1 MKSYA
6 RNVVA
11 GVFVLLLGTAA
22 VFAQKIK
29 VDYDRSVDFSRFKT
43 YTWGE
48 LDPARLPL
56 LRLNMIGA
64 IDEQLAAKGL
74 QRVENG
80 GDLLVAYSGDMS
92 GESNQSIGAPNYPG
106 YAGQPPAIDA
116 TMWTGQGGAGGAT
129 MSVTYPKG
137 TLIVELMDPRAGK
150 ITWRAVGSLK
160 LDIEKKLQSLERIN
174 KLVASMF
181 KRYPPD
187 KK

>member
-1 MKSYA
+1 MKSHA
-6 RNVVA
+6 RQVVV
-11 GVFVLLLGTAA
+11 GVFVLLLGATTG
-22 VFAQKIK
+22 FAQKIK
-29 VDYDRSVDFSRFKT
+29 VDYDRSVDFSNFKT

-74 QRVENG
+74 QRVEKG
-80 GDLLVAYSGDMS
+80 GDLMVAYSGDMA
-92 GESNQSIGAPNYPG
+92 GESNQGIGAPSYPG

-116 TMWTGQGGAGGAT
+116 TMWTGQAGPGGAT

-137 TLIVELMDPRAGK
+137 TLIVELMDLRAAK

-160 LDIEKKLQSLERIN
+160 LDVEKKLQSLERIN
-174 KLVASMF
+174 DLVASMF

-187 KK
+187 RR